1 MSLVIPALR
10 MQGDLVRRLFP
21 RQVFRQ
27 GGHIVKRPELPGKD
41 DNFAFRIMFP
51 DIFRRGITRHTVTDD
66 QIRGHAG
73 SFLTGSRGTAASR
86 SPASPAFFPYSP

>member
-1 MSLVIPALR
+1 MLVVPVLL
-10 MQGDLVRRLFP
+10 MKDDLVRRLFP

-27 GGHIVKRPELPGKD
+27 AGDIIERPGLPGKD
-41 DNFAFRIMFP
+41 HNFAFRIMFP

-73 SFLTGSRGTAASR
+73 SFVPGA
-86 SPASPAFFPYSP
+86 